1 VVDRTFLICA
11 YSDQPA
17 GRIRLG
23 CSLCAREARKFIQAQ
38 LKRYRFG
45 LVDYVIITAD
55 KPAVSS

>member
-1 VVDRTFLICA
+1 VLIVT
-11 YSDQPA
+11 
-17 GRIRLG
+17 
-23 CSLCAREARKFIQAQ
+23 AQ